1 MPRVIKEAFRTSIPI
16 MAGYIFLGIG
26 FGILLRGAG
35 YGPLW
40 AFLMSLTIY
49 GGTMQYVGV
58 DLLAKQASI
67 LTSIVTT
74 LMIASRQFFYSIA
87 ILDKF
92 KDGGKYKPYLAL
104 SLTDETYALI
114 CDGHYPEGENPYR
127 YRFWLSAFN
136 HSYWII
142 GGLIGNILGGTLPI
156 NFTGVEYSMTA
167 LFIAALTEQLLTSSN
182 RIPAVVGALST
193 LICLIIF
200 GSENF
205 LIPAMIIITL
215 ILSLLRGKMTE
226 EGGAENA

>member
-1 MPRVIKEAFRTSIPI
+1 MPKVIKEAFKTSIPI

-58 DLLAKQASI
+58 DLLATQASI

-74 LMIASRQFFYSIA
+74 VMIASRQFFYSIA

-92 KDGGKYKPYLAL
+92 KDGGKYKPYLVL

-142 GGLIGNILGGTLPI
+142 GGLIGNALGAALPF
-156 NFTGVEYSMTA
+156 NTAGVEYSMTA
-167 LFIAALTEQLLTSSN
+167 LFIAALTEQWITSSN
-182 RIPAVVGALST
+182 RTSAVVGLIGT
-193 LICLIIF
+193 FICLLVF

-205 LIPAMIIITL
+205 LIPAMLLITL
-215 ILSLLRGKMTE
+215 VLTLFRKKLERGE
-226 EGGAENA
+226 AV